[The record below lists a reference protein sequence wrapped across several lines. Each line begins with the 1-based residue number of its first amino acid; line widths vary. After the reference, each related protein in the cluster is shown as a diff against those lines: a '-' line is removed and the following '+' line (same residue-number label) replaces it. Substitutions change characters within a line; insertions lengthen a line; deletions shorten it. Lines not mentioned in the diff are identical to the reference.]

1 METGGGDRGES
12 TPLSAARAA
21 AWARPTAQFR
31 NIACVNHA
39 PRVRQRLCSTF
50 RLSLLALAFN
60 ILLLVVICVVS
71 SQSEVMA
78 WQE

>member
-1 METGGGDRGES
+1 MQTSFWRVSSPLELLSD
-12 TPLSAARAA
+12 PLSLTGQPLS
-21 AWARPTAQFR
+21 RPF
-31 NIACVNHA
+31 
-39 PRVRQRLCSTF
+39 PQRLCSTF